1 MKNILPILTVFGIVG
16 CSKEITYNC
25 YDFLMVT
32 ISKDRTHAKIS
43 VGDSSYQRIIQSS
56 IVDGSEISYC
66 DKERCYSF
74 NADNANELRVTGGW
88 ATPSGTC
95 QKI

>member
-1 MKNILPILTVFGIVG
+1 MKNILLTLMVFGIVG
-16 CSKEITYNC
+16 CSKEIAYNC
-25 YDFLMVT
+25 YDIETIT

-43 VGDSSYQRIIQSS
+43 VGDNSYQRIIQSS

-66 DKERCYSF
+66 NEKSCYSF
-74 NADNANELRVTGGW
+74 NADNTNELEITGGW
-88 ATPSGTC
+88 AAPKGTC

>member
-1 MKNILPILTVFGIVG
+1 MKNILLTLTVFGIVG
-16 CSKEITYNC
+16 CSKEIAYNC
-25 YDFLMVT
+25 YDIETIT

-43 VGDSSYQRIIQSS
+43 VGDNSYQRIIQSS

-66 DKERCYSF
+66 NEKSCYSF
-74 NADNANELRVTGGW
+74 NADNTNELEITGGW
-88 ATPSGTC
+88 AAPKGTC